1 MVSMVLMMLSLSVV
15 TRIVPG
21 ESSARTLVEPYAIYC
36 DEDRRA
42 RAVTEIVRSF
52 SASRDAF
59 YRWSMKKDRSTLKA
73 VLIGLGALLYGASP
87 VDVIPEIIA
96 GPLGFGDDAIVLIG
110 AGVAIWRIMRRRSI
124 RRGNTQP

>member
-1 MVSMVLMMLSLSVV
+1 
-15 TRIVPG
+15 
-21 ESSARTLVEPYAIYC
+21 
-36 DEDRRA
+36 
-42 RAVTEIVRSF
+42 
-52 SASRDAF
+52 
-59 YRWSMKKDRSTLKA
+59 MKKDRSTLKA